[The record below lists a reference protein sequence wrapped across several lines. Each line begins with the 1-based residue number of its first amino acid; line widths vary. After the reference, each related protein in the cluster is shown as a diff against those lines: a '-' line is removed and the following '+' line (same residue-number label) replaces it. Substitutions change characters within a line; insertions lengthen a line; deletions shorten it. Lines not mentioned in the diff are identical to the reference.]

1 MLRLLPLRLAAVA
14 ALTLAL
20 ASPTAG
26 QVPAPSPD
34 RWQLTLTDHSY
45 LWDVRLVRL
54 TGDTLTVTARDS
66 AIGAPVQNITEIRLL
81 PETILRVGDGHRSAI
96 GALGD
101 NNAPVFDLAPL
112 PIAARRK
119 TIQALL
125 DYQATVR

>member
-34 RWQLTLTDHSY
+34 RWQLTLADHSY

-101 NNAPVFDLAPL
+101 NNAPVFDLASL
-112 PIAARRK
+112 SIAARRK

-125 DYQATVR
+125 DYQATIR

>member
-1 MLRLLPLRLAAVA
+1 MSRRLPTRLAAAA

-20 ASPTAG
+20 ASPLTG
-26 QVPAPSPD
+26 QAPAPGPD
-34 RWQLTLTDHSY
+34 RWQLTLTDQSY
-45 LWDVRLVRL
+45 IWDVRLVRL

-66 AIGAPVQNITEIRLL
+66 IISAPIGSITEIRLL

-101 NNAPVFDLAPL
+101 NNAPIFDLAKL

-125 DYQATVR
+125 DYEATAQ